1 MELTKLTENVSQVSL
16 LGTHPRVD
24 NNLSIE
30 QLKAWFDKA
39 PEFIKGYLNDTL
51 LPELE
56 AKFDSLDSWVEG
68 ADERIDSFAIGSGF
82 LLLTGGTMLGSLDM
96 NLNRLTNVITPSA
109 PNDAANKSYVDNK
122 YLSYVDNKHLSSV
135 ATLLADG
142 WSEEAPYTQA
152 VTVAEL
158 LATDTPHVGPVYS
171 DDTDTAIKQQEAW
184 GMVSKSVTEDGNIT
198 FTCFEGKPEVDI
210 PIQLEV
216 NR

>member
-16 LGTHPRVD
+16 LGTYPRTD

-39 PEFIKGYLNDTL
+39 PEAIKGYLNDTL

-68 ADERIDSFAIGSGF
+68 ADERIDSFATGSGF
-82 LLLTGGTMLGSLDM
+82 LLLTGGTMLGPLNM
-96 NLNRLTNVITPSA
+96 NLNRLTNVIAPSS
-109 PNDAANKSYVDNK
+109 PNDAANKNYVD
-122 YLSYVDNKHLSSV
+122 SKHLSSV

-158 LATDTPHVGPVYS
+158 LATDSPHVAPVYS